1 MIYMNKIKYLLF
13 IVIIS
18 LFYIMPVKADSQ
30 NLVNIYLFHS
40 STCPHCREEIKM
52 LDKLVEEY
60 PYVKVYKYEIS
71 DSENSALMSKVAEI
85 YNTKITSVPF
95 TVIGNKTFSGYSNE
109 LSKRK
114 FVGAIE
120 YYEKFGY
127 KDEIAEY
134 LGYGQPSFEV
144 DENAPDIN
152 EYLSDYGNYTFNLP
166 LIGQVNTKDLAL
178 PVIAVI
184 MGSIDGFN
192 PCAMW
197 ILIFLLTML
206 IGIKDKKR
214 MWILGLSFIL
224 TSGIIYFLIMLS
236 WLNLAVIASKITLFR
251 VIVGLVAIIGGFIS
265 LKGSIGKKDVG
276 CEVTNDKTRKKI
288 MNKIKK
294 FTKEKSLLLA
304 LVGVITLAISVNLIE
319 LACSLGFPVMFSQIL
334 ALNNVNAIERI
345 MYILLYILFFLI
357 DDIIIFVIAVSSF
370 KITALSTKYAK
381 VSKIVGGIIL
391 LLIGILMIIKPE
403 WLMLNF

>member
-1 MIYMNKIKYLLF
+1 MIYMKRIKYLIF
-13 IVIIS
+13 IIIVS
-18 LFYIMPVKADSQ
+18 LFYIMPVKADNQ

-52 LDKLVEEY
+52 LDNLVDEY

-71 DSENSALMSKVAEI
+71 DPDNGALMAKVADI
-85 YNTKITSVPF
+85 YNIKITSVPF
-95 TVIGNKTFSGYSNE
+95 TVIGNKTFSGYNSE

-120 YYEKFGY
+120 YYEKYGY
-127 KDEIAEY
+127 NDLIAEY

-144 DENAPDIN
+144 DENAPSIN

-178 PVIAVI
+178 PIIAII

-206 IGIKDKKR
+206 IGMKDKKR
-214 MWILGLSFIL
+214 MWLMGMCFIL

-236 WLNLAVIASKITLFR
+236 WLNVALVASKIMIIRIL
-251 VIVGLVAIIGGFIS
+251 IGIVAIIGGFIS
-265 LKGSIGKKDVG
+265 LKGSIGKKEVG
-276 CEVTNDKTRKKI
+276 CEVTDDKSRKKI

-294 FTKEKSLLLA
+294 FTKEKSLLIA
-304 LVGVITLAISVNLIE
+304 LIGVITLAISVNLIE
-319 LACSLGFPVMFSQIL
+319 LACSLGFPVMFGQIL
-334 ALNNVNAIERI
+334 ALNNVNIIERI
-345 MYILLYILFFLI
+345 LYILLYVLFFLI
-357 DDIIIFVIAVSSF
+357 DDIIIFIIAATSF
-370 KITALSTKYAK
+370 KITALSTKYARI
-381 VSKIVGGIIL
+381 SKIVGGIIL
-391 LLIGILMIIKPE
+391 LLIGILMIFKYE